1 MPLRILIVDDSA
13 AARFMLRE
21 FIESN
26 GHQVVAEEETLAG
39 TLRSYAEHRPDVVTL
54 DLSLAQGDGLSV
66 LKALRQLDVNAKV
79 LVISGN
85 SQKKVLDALSAAG
98 ASGFLPKPIDLPGL
112 MAAIV
117 RATRSS

>member
-1 MPLRILIVDDSA
+1 MPLRIMIVDDSP

-26 GHQVVAEEETLAG
+26 GHQVVAEEENLEG
-39 TLRSYAEHRPDVVTL
+39 TLRSYSQHKPDVVTL

-66 LKALRQLDVNAKV
+66 LKAVRNLDPKAKV

-85 SQKKVLDALSAAG
+85 SQKKVVDVLYAAG
-98 ASGFLPKPIDLPGL
+98 ASGFLPKPIDFPGL
-112 MAAIV
+112 MAAIIRV
-117 RATRSS
+117 TLR